1 MSSHITTWTSTW
13 FQLFSS
19 DKDIPKVAGIFTR
32 VCVCTNSLNVTHDEK
47 ILLFEGK
54 PTTNKTY
61 YIYKCWIFFF
71 PTKYFAIIFS
81 IKYLIFAL
89 TISNYWIQ
97 KICTHTFSSDKDIPK
112 VAGHGQDS
120 WKRGVDG
127 FSYFRWFSV
136 MLFSNQNH
144 LCYMIYQSSPPS
156 FVVWKIAN
164 ICHKCVKVG
173 AIKTTWQPFN

>member
-1 MSSHITTWTSTW
+1 LVVGFPSNNKIFSSCVTFNEFVHTHTCEDLILWFWHTRFSEGSDFNSNKDYREVTKPQFHFIYTLMLSHITSCTSTW
-13 FQLFSS
+13 FQL
-19 DKDIPKVAGIFTR
+19 
-32 VCVCTNSLNVTHDEK
+32 
-47 ILLFEGK
+47 
-54 PTTNKTY
+54 
-61 YIYKCWIFFF
+61 
-71 PTKYFAIIFS
+71 
-81 IKYLIFAL
+81 
-89 TISNYWIQ
+89 
-97 KICTHTFSSDKDIPK
+97 FSSDKDIPK

-127 FSYFRWFSV
+127 FSYFRWFSI

-144 LCYMIYQSSPPS
+144 LCYMIYQSPPPS